1 MKKKIIF
8 IIVYMAV
15 CVVPF
20 ATLWFMKND
29 TSEQEKREL
38 AAFPKFTEEG
48 VPNTQFFTQFD
59 DWFADH
65 LGMRSYLITA
75 QTALKEYAFGESAE
89 SSIVLGKNGWL
100 FYEKTVD
107 DYCHV
112 ATLSERNADNV
123 AYSMKLLEE
132 YCNGQGADF
141 VFTVAPNKNTLYSD
155 NMPDRY
161 IQLSDDSN
169 LRRLELSLGRYNV
182 TYADLKDAF
191 MKDGRVLYQPR
202 DSHWTYEGAMLAY
215 RTIVSKLSSEHDIFP
230 NITYTERR
238 DWDADLVN
246 MLYPGAADDDP
257 QVYPNIEWSFVVK
270 GDTVYDEALV
280 IETLAGSGEGSLLMF
295 RDSFGNTMWNYFAES
310 FEKADFERAFPYRMS
325 FVDRIGA
332 DAVVI
337 EIVER
342 NLINLADK
350 APVMKAPKRDIQ
362 ITDAYDMS
370 GHPNCMKTGESAG
383 MLHVYGAIDP
393 ELLGER
399 YRVYLVV
406 EGEDGKTFYEAF
418 PIFEKELLDGT
429 ETGDNGFSAYLPAEL
444 NGSSIGVLVLT
455 DGRYYYQQFR

>member
-8 IIVYMAV
+8 IIVYMVV

-29 TSEQEKREL
+29 TSAQEKREL
-38 AAFPKFTEEG
+38 AAFPKLSEDG
-48 VPNTQFFTQFD
+48 APNTEFFTQFD

-65 LGMRSYLITA
+65 LGLRSYLITA
-75 QTALKEYAFGESAE
+75 QTAVKEYLFAESAE
-89 SSIVLGKNGWL
+89 PTVVLGKNGWL

-112 ATLSERNADNV
+112 ATLSGRNADNV
-123 AYSMKLLEE
+123 AYSLKLLQE
-132 YCNGQGADF
+132 YCNAQGADF
-141 VFTVAPNKNTLYSD
+141 VFTVAPNKNTLYSE

-161 IQLSDDSN
+161 VTLSGDSN
-169 LRRLELSLGRYNV
+169 LQKLELALGYYGV
-182 TYADLKDAF
+182 PYADLKAAF
-191 MKDGRVLYQPR
+191 LNDGRCLYQPR

-215 RTIVSKLSSEHDIFP
+215 RTILEKLSSKHDIFQG
-230 NITYTERR
+230 ITYTERR

-246 MLYPGAADDDP
+246 MLYPDAADDDP
-257 QVYPNIEWSFVVK
+257 QVYPNLEWSFVVK

-295 RDSFGNTMWNYFAES
+295 RDSFGNTMWRYFAES

-332 DAVVI
+332 NAVVI

-342 NLINLADK
+342 NLINLAEK

-383 MLHVYGAIDP
+383 LLHVYGMIDP

-406 EGEDGKTFYEAF
+406 EEEDGKAFYEAF
-418 PIFEKELLDGT
+418 PICEKELLD
-429 ETGDNGFSAYLPAEL
+429 EPQTGDNGFSGYLPAEF
-444 NGSSIGVLVLT
+444 NGSSIGVLVYT
-455 DGRYYYQQFR
+455 DDKYYYQQFR